1 MRKIIWTTIS
11 LIIIALTCNSLVF
24 AQGMSGFFDLTH
36 GNTRNY
42 EEGRLISGTESF
54 NRNLYLSLRRPITPL
69 LSYQFNLRTN
79 LSDNDSIGAGGNTT
93 STYQRSVEPSLD
105 LLLSNN
111 MYNLRSGYRRQEQW
125 TTAHFSDEGRTT
137 NELYYSRLYITP
149 QSLPSLILEFDRQ
162 KIFDHL
168 SVKNTDATSTSYLIS
183 TAYNLP
189 SSIVDLRFN
198 VNYSHDTNETPLN
211 ISHKSVQDNLNTNYN
226 VVYRG
231 KWGNRATY
239 SAGYQ
244 GNYSRLKTEQFVSQ
258 TGIIINERLP
268 LAGLYALD
276 LTPVTGALNSES
288 ALINNDFGTPVP
300 SSINIGTGTDHNI
313 GILVSILDSV
323 NRIYI
328 YTDVDITGDINL
340 ILAANWRVYSSN
352 TNLASTTWTD
362 ISALISSVTA
372 VADVINSK
380 FRYEITLS
388 TPQKTSYL
396 KVVNLATVNAVG
408 LTDVFITEIEA
419 YGSDQVDDNR
429 LTTVST
435 SFNQQ
440 INLTA
445 IARTSDILSL
455 TFNYYLDRADQ
466 NPQSVPDSFSGIFG
480 NIFSD
485 TVSGDRDNFV
495 SSINRNYGITA
506 TWLTH
511 RLVTTIFR
519 VQRNETFDNMDLTD
533 ISSNTY
539 NLSFTSEP
547 LPTLNGTLSL
557 IRNDHYDFSNKSNT
571 SHSALLSIDSRLYRD
586 VNMVTDVSY
595 TRSKS
600 FISGSTTATRQLNG
614 SLDAQLTKKLYG
626 TINYGLSWSE
636 SNSTSSRF
644 HDASTIITY
653 RPGRFISI
661 STNLNASDA
670 DGKITTTE
678 GLVVDWLPVRA
689 IRLNLN
695 YQHSNSDTAPSQRD
709 ILSGYTIWYI
719 TKFAD
724 LRLTYGYTRQADIKK
739 TEIYNFN
746 SILNCRF

>member
-1 MRKIIWTTIS
+1 MRKTIWTTIS
-11 LIIIALTCNSLVF
+11 MIIFAFVCNAHAF
-24 AQGMSGFFDLTH
+24 AQGMSGFFDLSH
-36 GNTRNY
+36 GNVRNY
-42 EEGRLISGTESF
+42 ENGNLISGTESF

-69 LSYQFNLRTN
+69 LSYQFNFRAN
-79 LSDNDSIGAGGNTT
+79 LTDTDSIGTGGNTT
-93 STYQRSVEPSLD
+93 STYQRSLEPSLD
-105 LLLSNN
+105 LVLSNS

-125 TTAHFSDEGRTT
+125 TTAHFSDEGRIT
-137 NELYYSRLYITP
+137 NELYYSRLYVTP
-149 QSLPSLILEFDRQ
+149 RSLPTLILEFDRQ

-168 SVKNTDATSTSYLIS
+168 SVKNTELTSTSYLIG
-183 TAYNLP
+183 TVYDLP

-198 VNYSHDTNETPLN
+198 VNYSHDKDETPLN
-211 ISHKSVQDNLNTNYN
+211 ISNKSVRDNVNTNYN
-226 VVYRG
+226 VGYRG
-231 KWGNRATY
+231 KLGNRTNY

-244 GNYSRLKTEQFVSQ
+244 GNYSRSKTTQFVSQ
-258 TGIIINERLP
+258 TGIILNERLP

-288 ALINNDFGTPVP
+288 ALIDNDFATSVP
-300 SSINIGTGTDHNI
+300 SSIDIGTGTDHNI
-313 GILVSILDSV
+313 GILVSVLDSV
-323 NRIYI
+323 DTIYI

-352 TNLASTTWTD
+352 SNLASTTWTD

-372 VADVINSK
+372 VADTINSK
-380 FRYEITLS
+380 FRYEIKLS
-388 TPQKTSYL
+388 APQKTSYL
-396 KVVNLATVNAVG
+396 KVVNMAMVNAFG
-408 LTDVFITEIEA
+408 LTNVFVTEIEA
-419 YGSDQVDDNR
+419 YGSDQVDDDK
-429 LTTVST
+429 LKTVST

-445 IARTSDILSL
+445 ITRSSDTLSF

-466 NPQSVPDSFSGIFG
+466 NPQSVAESFTGIFG

-485 TVSGDRDNFV
+485 TVSGDRNNFV
-495 SSINRNYGITA
+495 SSINRNYGITT

-511 RLVTTIFR
+511 RLVTTTFR
-519 VQRNETFDNMDLTD
+519 VQRDETFDNMDLTD

-547 LPTLNGTLSL
+547 LPTLHGTLSL
-557 IRNDHYDFSNKSNT
+557 IRSDNFDFGNKNTT
-571 SHSALLSIDSRLYRD
+571 SHSALLSIDSRLYRE

-600 FISGSTTATRQLNG
+600 FISGTTTATRQLNG
-614 SLDAQLTKKLYG
+614 SIDANVTRKLYA
-626 TINYGLSWSE
+626 TMNYGLSWTE
-636 SNSTSSRF
+636 SDDASSRS
-644 HDASTIITY
+644 HDVNTIITY

-661 STNLNASDA
+661 SGNLNANDA

-678 GLVVDWLPVRA
+678 GLVVDWFPYRA

-695 YQHSNSDTAPSQRD
+695 YQHSNSDTSPSESD

-724 LRLTYGYTRQADIKK
+724 LRLTYGYTRQADINK
-739 TEIYNFN
+739 TEIYSFN

>member
-11 LIIIALTCNSLVF
+11 LIIIALMCNAHAF
-24 AQGMSGFFDLTH
+24 AQGLSGFFDLNY

-42 EEGRLISGTESF
+42 ENGGLITGTESF

-69 LSYQFNLRTN
+69 LSYQFNLRAN
-79 LSDNDSIGAGGNTT
+79 LSDTDSIGTGGNTT
-93 STYQRSVEPSLD
+93 TTYHRSVEPSLD
-105 LLLSNN
+105 LVLSNS

-137 NELYYSRLYITP
+137 TELYYSRLYLTP
-149 QSLPSLILEFDRQ
+149 QSLPSLFLEFDRQ
-162 KIFDHL
+162 EMFDHL
-168 SVKNTDATSTSYLIS
+168 SVNNTNTTSTSYLIG

-198 VNYSHDTNETPLN
+198 VNYSHDKNETPLN
-211 ISHKSVQDNLNTNYN
+211 ISNKSVQDNLNTNYN
-226 VVYRG
+226 VGYRE
-231 KWGNRATY
+231 KWGNRASY

-244 GNYSRLKTEQFVSQ
+244 GNYSRLKTTQFVSQ

-276 LTPVTGALNSES
+276 LTPVTGALNTES

-313 GILVSILDSV
+313 GILVSVLDSV
-323 NRIYI
+323 DRIYI
-328 YTDVDITGDINL
+328 YTDVNITGDINL
-340 ILAANWRVYSSN
+340 ILAANWRVYTSSS
-352 TNLASTTWTD
+352 NLASTTWTD

-372 VADVINSK
+372 VADIINNK
-380 FRYEITLS
+380 FRYEIKLS

-408 LTDVFITEIEA
+408 LTDVFVTEIEA
-419 YGSDQVDDNR
+419 YGSDQADDDR

-445 IARTSDILSL
+445 TARSSEKLIF

-466 NPQSVPDSFSGIFG
+466 NPQSVPDSFYGVFG

-485 TVSGDRDNFV
+485 TVSGDRINFV
-495 SSINRNYGITA
+495 STINRNYGITA

-519 VQRNETFDNMDLTD
+519 VQRDEIFDNMDLTD

-547 LPTLNGTLSL
+547 FPTLNGTLSL
-557 IRNDHYDFSNKSNT
+557 IRNDNFDFNNKSNT
-571 SHSALLSIDSRLYRD
+571 SHSALLSVDSKLYRD
-586 VNMVTDVSY
+586 VNMVTDVAY

-600 FISGSTTATRQLNG
+600 FISDSTTTTRQLNG
-614 SLDAQLTKKLYG
+614 AIDAQLTKKLFG

-636 SNSTSSRF
+636 TNSTSSRS
-644 HDASTIITY
+644 HDATTIITY

-661 STNLNASDA
+661 SGNLNASDS
-670 DGKITTTE
+670 DGNITTTE
-678 GLVVDWLPVRA
+678 GLLVDWLPLRT
-689 IRLNLN
+689 IRINLN
-695 YQHSNSDTAPSQRD
+695 YQHSNSDTAPAQSD
-709 ILSGYTIWYI
+709 ILSGFTTWYI
-719 TKFAD
+719 TQFAD
-724 LRLTYGYTRQADIKK
+724 LRFTYGYTRLADINK
-739 TEIYNFN
+739 TETYNFN